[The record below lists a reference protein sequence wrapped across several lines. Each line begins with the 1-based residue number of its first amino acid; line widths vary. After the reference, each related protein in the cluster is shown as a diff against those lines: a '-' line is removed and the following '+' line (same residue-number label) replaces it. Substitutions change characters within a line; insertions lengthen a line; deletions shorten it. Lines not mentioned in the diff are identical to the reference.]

1 MSEALLFDID
11 ELDSI
16 DTAPSIEV
24 KEGDI
29 WQLGRHRLLCGDCTI
44 KDNISLLMDGKKVDM
59 VFTDPPY
66 GVNYAS
72 KNQFLNSIDKGN
84 SIQIE
89 IKNDNLCKEA
99 IKELKS
105 FGIMLSLILNLY

>member
-16 DTAPSIEV
+16 DTLKPKIEV
-24 KEGDI
+24 QEGDI
-29 WQLGRHRLLCGDCTI
+29 WQLGRHKLLCGDCTI

-66 GVNYAS
+66 GIGIVDKNGFVGGDRLLGQTKPYLLRHGNRISLLQCNYRTLA
-72 KNQFLNSIDKGN
+72 
-84 SIQIE
+84 E
-89 IKNDNLCKEA
+89 IYK
-99 IKELKS
+99 
-105 FGIMLSLILNLY
+105 